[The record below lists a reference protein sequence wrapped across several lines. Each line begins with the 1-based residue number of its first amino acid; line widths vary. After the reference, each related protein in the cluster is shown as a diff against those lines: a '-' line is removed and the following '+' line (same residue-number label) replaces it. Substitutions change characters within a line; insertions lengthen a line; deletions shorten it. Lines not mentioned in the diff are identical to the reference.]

1 MLKTFSKIAVSLLAV
16 VPWAVTLQGADTQP
30 HHVAPL
36 KTSGHSINEKGI
48 SPVVSASSTLA
59 RKAGTSRRITP
70 RMVVAQNSATEPV
83 TLPWFN
89 NIDEKTDFNEFTV
102 IDANGDGTT
111 WAWSS
116 KTARVGWGDG
126 DMDDWLIMPPMYLS
140 TDKAYNFEFDIRGN
154 STSYVER
161 YEVKMGNAPT
171 PDAMTVTLVEPT
183 DIRTGDYIHMSLI
196 VMPETEGIHYIG
208 IHGISTEADGF
219 YLYVNDVGMSA
230 PISRRSPS
238 AVSDISVVPGADG
251 ALSASVKFRAPS
263 TLVNGDPAGSLTKI
277 EVLEGTTLLGTVNA
291 PTPGAECSV
300 DVILTAEGDHTFTIV
315 AYNEEGA
322 GTETGTTAYVGI
334 NYPAAPDN
342 VTITEAGN
350 SGEVTVAWEAVSTD
364 AEGWPL
370 SASQITYSIVHI
382 PLDGDDPEVIYDGL
396 TDTSCTFQAVP
407 EGEQDM
413 VSYAVYASTSRGA
426 GQATQATP
434 IFVGTPYSEF
444 AESFANGAVSHN
456 LAIMTWSEEDATWLI
471 QTDQSLTN
479 VTSQDGDNGFI
490 LMNGRM
496 LDIRSAI
503 GFGKIS
509 LAERTSPGL
518 VFYTLGLDDG
528 EGNPDINLVEMWVKE
543 KGSSD
548 FTTIFSKTVDELAKA
563 DQWGRVVVDLGAYAG
578 KEVELAIGG
587 TIKFYTNIMFDNIT
601 LTDLNNH
608 DLSVGLS
615 GPARAVNQTDFTL
628 VAKVHNLGKMASGA
642 YTVQLKADGDL
653 IGTAQSTG
661 LAANATEEFEFT
673 HRFQAIQHDMVDFT
687 AEVLYSADEVPGN
700 NASEP
705 LSVQP
710 KESLLPAVTDLSGVQ
725 AENGGV
731 HLTWSQPDMT
741 TGAETHTD
749 RFEDGTAG
757 DKTYGSW
764 TFVDVDNVAVTG
776 FRGVEIPGI
785 ESNKSTASFFM
796 FDGSLPQFNE
806 TFAAHSGTKYLV
818 SLARYDF
825 KEVDDWAISPELS
838 GESQSV
844 SFFARSYDPRYLE
857 KIEVYY
863 STGSKDPADFELLTD
878 NMQVP
883 GNWTEYIVDL
893 PAGAKHFAIR
903 SCAADA
909 MMLMVDD
916 ISYETRLAAESL
928 SLTGYNVYRDR
939 TLITSNPV
947 ETCTFTDSETT
958 GNHSYIVTAVYT
970 SGESKGSN
978 EVCLAAGGIDNISDN
993 ISVRASEGMIV
1004 IEGASGRSV
1013 KICTLAGRVMLDCMG
1028 RENMTVSAT
1037 PGVYV
1042 GHVDGKA
1049 FKIIVK

>member
-1 MLKTFSKIAVSLLAV
+1 
-16 VPWAVTLQGADTQP
+16 
-30 HHVAPL
+30 
-36 KTSGHSINEKGI
+36 
-48 SPVVSASSTLA
+48 
-59 RKAGTSRRITP
+59 
-70 RMVVAQNSATEPV
+70 
-83 TLPWFN
+83 
-89 NIDEKTDFNEFTV
+89 
-102 IDANGDGTT
+102 
-111 WAWSS
+111 
-116 KTARVGWGDG
+116 
-126 DMDDWLIMPPMYLS
+126 MDDWLIMPPMYLS

-161 YEVKMGNAPT
+161 YEVKMSNAPT

-238 AVSDISVVPGADG
+238 AVSDISVVPGAD
-251 ALSASVKFRAPS
+251 
-263 TLVNGDPAGSLTKI
+263 
-277 EVLEGTTLLGTVNA
+277 
-291 PTPGAECSV
+291 
-300 DVILTAEGDHTFTIV
+300 
-315 AYNEEGA
+315 
-322 GTETGTTAYVGI
+322 
-334 NYPAAPDN
+334 
-342 VTITEAGN
+342 
-350 SGEVTVAWEAVSTD
+350 
-364 AEGWPL
+364 
-370 SASQITYSIVHI
+370 
-382 PLDGDDPEVIYDGL
+382 
-396 TDTSCTFQAVP
+396 
-407 EGEQDM
+407 
-413 VSYAVYASTSRGA
+413 
-426 GQATQATP
+426 
-434 IFVGTPYSEF
+434 
-444 AESFANGAVSHN
+444 
-456 LAIMTWSEEDATWLI
+456 
-471 QTDQSLTN
+471 
-479 VTSQDGDNGFI
+479 
-490 LMNGRM
+490 
-496 LDIRSAI
+496 
-503 GFGKIS
+503 
-509 LAERTSPGL
+509 
-518 VFYTLGLDDG
+518 
-528 EGNPDINLVEMWVKE
+528 
-543 KGSSD
+543 
-548 FTTIFSKTVDELAKA
+548 
-563 DQWGRVVVDLGAYAG
+563 GAYAG

-710 KESLLPAVTDLSGVQ
+710 KESLLPAVTGLSGVQ

-883 GNWTEYIVDL
+883 GN
-893 PAGAKHFAIR
+893 
-903 SCAADA
+903 
-909 MMLMVDD
+909 
-916 ISYETRLAAESL
+916 
-928 SLTGYNVYRDR
+928 
-939 TLITSNPV
+939 
-947 ETCTFTDSETT
+947 
-958 GNHSYIVTAVYT
+958 
-970 SGESKGSN
+970 
-978 EVCLAAGGIDNISDN
+978 
-993 ISVRASEGMIV
+993 
-1004 IEGASGRSV
+1004 
-1013 KICTLAGRVMLDCMG
+1013 
-1028 RENMTVSAT
+1028 
-1037 PGVYV
+1037 
-1042 GHVDGKA
+1042 
-1049 FKIIVK
+1049 